1 MNELNININVTLF
14 FHLLVYLLFDAA
26 SFEIIRGTYRIADDG
41 AFGDTSFILWNFQ
54 EISVKRH
61 NFLYN
66 FIAIRTTSHISRV
79 HTHSVYSARSSNI
92 YITNTII
99 IRCEVCRL

>member
-41 AFGDTSFILWNFQ
+41 AFGDTSFIL
-54 EISVKRH
+54 
-61 NFLYN
+61 
-66 FIAIRTTSHISRV
+66 
-79 HTHSVYSARSSNI
+79 
-92 YITNTII
+92 
-99 IRCEVCRL
+99 